1 MTLVEIPG
9 RSSEG
14 NELQFNKELSKTEPM
29 AMNESKPL
37 SQQSS
42 HTSQRQFKPHWY
54 RWVIM
59 FFFINVSIVTSV
71 CSSSLTPVA
80 DPLSA
85 VFNVSPLSVTMTAII
100 FHITYIPMTF
110 IAIKMFKD
118 LKASLVFR
126 IACVNL
132 IFGGWVRTLA

>member
-1 MTLVEIPG
+1 
-9 RSSEG
+9 
-14 NELQFNKELSKTEPM
+14 
-29 AMNESKPL
+29 
-37 SQQSS
+37 
-42 HTSQRQFKPHWY
+42 
-54 RWVIM
+54 M

-110 IAIKMFKD
+110 IAIKMFKV

>member
-1 MTLVEIPG
+1 
-9 RSSEG
+9 
-14 NELQFNKELSKTEPM
+14 
-29 AMNESKPL
+29 
-37 SQQSS
+37 
-42 HTSQRQFKPHWY
+42 
-54 RWVIM
+54 M

-80 DPLSA
+80 DPLSV

-118 LKASLVFR
+118 LKTSLVFR

-132 IFGGWVRTLA
+132 ILGAWVRILA